1 MKPIK
6 LKTSKEM
13 NLNSIFVDYVTKNYG
28 QQSITDKLQY
38 YFSDFNQNRNV
49 ISHNKDNLYKIKD
62 LILTLE
68 ITTKYF
74 NQLIAI
80 KSKMVFGSQPQC
92 CNINF
97 SWTDTITDNLWA
109 SNNINF
115 EYYNVLFNIASLY
128 FHLGYQKS
136 LSSKVEKELR
146 KEAIKDYKYSLYLF
160 NIIKDEAKKK
170 IEYRELAYNL
180 YPSHCEYFMY
190 NIGQIEIVK
199 IAE

>member
-13 NLNSIFVDYVTKNYG
+13 NLSSIFEEYVIKNYG
-28 QQSITDKLQY
+28 QQSITEKLKY

-49 ISHNKDNLYKIKD
+49 ISHNKDDLNKIKD
-62 LILTLE
+62 LLLTLD

-97 SWTDTITDNLWA
+97 SWSDTITNNLWT
-109 SNNINF
+109 SNNVNF

-136 LSSKVEKELR
+136 QSSKVDKNLR

-160 NIIKDEAKKK
+160 TLIKDEAKKK
-170 IEYRELAYNL
+170 
-180 YPSHCEYFMY
+180 
-190 NIGQIEIVK
+190 
-199 IAE
+199 